1 MTRITEKRDVQDR
14 LINYL
19 QGLQWTFIPR
29 YDLPA
34 WRAHDEREPFLL
46 DVLRRQLA
54 RLNRWPPSDPRIDAL
69 LRRLRLLPANL
80 EGNEHFLHALRNQWT
95 AYDPASQREF
105 NVIFIDYDDLAA
117 NEFHFTEEMWVQD
130 KDRRRLDMVLFVNG
144 LPVTLVEN
152 KSPRLEDPG
161 KEGFDQVQTTY
172 TTWIPNFVR
181 FPVPFVVAASR
192 LEYGP
197 TWNSSVK
204 AFYKWKTDDRDYGLD
219 ALANSF
225 FERSFHLRLLRDYT
239 LFYRIDDATQ
249 KYLLRPHQMRTVEK
263 IVERVVSGVAAAQK
277 PSFSKKLGFSEA
289 PDLSP
294 YPNTG
299 LEWHTQGSG
308 KTLTMIVAAHLLRRQ
323 PELDSPTVII
333 VVDRIELEAQM
344 LQNLEAFGLPAVRAT
359 SRRKLQE
366 LLAAD
371 TRGVIVT
378 TIHKFDGI
386 RKHILTRRNVVV
398 LVDEAHR
405 SQEGDLGIDMRA
417 ALPNAFFFGFT
428 GTPIDRSQVGKGT
441 FKTFGSPAD
450 AEGYHDKYSINESI
464 EDGTT
469 VPLYYTLVPIQLWL
483 DRVTLDQQFSDLL
496 KEFYDVVDEEGAGSQ
511 EALSRLLQ
519 RADKLMAVLKSPAR
533 IDAIV
538 QHLVTHF
545 QEHVNPL
552 GFKAFVVT
560 PDREACMLYKQ
571 ALDRYLPADWSVV
584 VYSDNPKKDPK
595 EMRDLY
601 LDGDA
606 ERQVRKA
613 FRDPDK
619 LPRILIVTEKLLTG
633 YDAPIA
639 YCMYLDKPL
648 KDHTLLQAIAR
659 VNRPYADKQN
669 GLIVD
674 TIGVFEDLQR
684 ALTFDQ
690 KSYSAGIMDLELL
703 RQRFV
708 DLLET
713 ADALLAPI
721 GAEHAED
728 RTERI
733 IDHFFEESVREPFLR
748 LAGELTDAWIVLS
761 PDPFLADYKQRYYA
775 VLDVVETVTSYF
787 RPKTEQRRAIAQF
800 LGRTEALIKQ
810 NVDSYEVA
818 SPLPLYPINRT
829 LAATIKNDQVSERV
843 KVINLQRSLLA
854 YIDEHKETN
863 PYLES
868 LTAEV
873 EAVIE
878 QLHQRQIS
886 AASALEQLQQKT
898 DRAIDA
904 QEERQQSTLDNL
916 AFSLRMTLKA
926 NLPAVAQQDHNVEEM
941 AEGVAVYLREN
952 DGWRH
957 NDKLEGQ
964 VRLELLRRLLQV
976 LPKPVNPVETKRIVD
991 DLLTMHRI
999 TA

>member
-14 LINYL
+14 IIHYL
-19 QGLQWTFIPR
+19 QGLKWSFIPR

-34 WRAHDEREPFLL
+34 WRANDEAEPFLVE
-46 DVLRRQLA
+46 VLRHQLA
-54 RLNRWPPSDPRIDAL
+54 ALNGWPAGDARIDTL
-69 LRRLRLLPANL
+69 LRTLRLLPASL
-80 EGNEHFLHALRNQWT
+80 DGNERFLHALRNQWT
-95 AYDPASQREF
+95 AYDPAKQREF
-105 NVIFIDYDDLAA
+105 NVTFIDYDNLAA

-130 KDRRRLDMVLFVNG
+130 RDRRRLDMVLFVNG

-161 KEGFDQVQTTY
+161 MEGFEQVQGTY
-172 TTWIPNFVR
+172 TTWIPDFVR
-181 FPVPFVVAASR
+181 YPVPFVVAASR

-197 TWNSSVK
+197 TWNPSVK
-204 AFYKWKTDDRDYGLD
+204 AFYKWKANGRDYGLES
-219 ALANSF
+219 LANTF
-225 FERSFHLRLLRDYT
+225 FDRDAHLRLLRDYT

-263 IVERVVSGVAAAQK
+263 VVERVVAGAAD
-277 PSFSKKLGFSEA
+277 LTA
-289 PDLSP
+289 PNS
-294 YPNTG
+294 G

-323 PELDSPTVII
+323 PALDNPTILI
-333 VVDRIELEAQM
+333 VVDRLELEAQM
-344 LQNLEAFGLPAVRAT
+344 LQNLEAFGLPAIHAE
-359 SRRKLQE
+359 SRHHLGQ
-366 LLAAD
+366 LLARD

-386 RKHILTRRNVVV
+386 KKGLLARRNVVV

-428 GTPIDRSQVGKGT
+428 GTPIDRSKVGKGT
-441 FKTFGSPAD
+441 FKTFGSPVD

-483 DRVTLDQQFSDLL
+483 DRVTLDRQFSELL
-496 KEFYDVVDEEGAGSQ
+496 QEFYATVEEEGAGSQ

-519 RADKLMAVLKSPAR
+519 RADKLMAVLKSPHR

-538 QHLVTHF
+538 QHIVAHF
-545 QEHVNPL
+545 QEHVAAL

-571 ALDRYLPADWSVV
+571 AFDRYLHDDWTVV
-584 VYSDNPKKDPK
+584 VYSDNPKKDSY
-595 EMRDLY
+595 EMRALY
-601 LDGDA
+601 LDDAA

-613 FRDPDK
+613 FRDPAK
-619 LPRILIVTEKLLTG
+619 QPRIFIVTEKLLTG

-659 VNRPYADKQN
+659 VNRPYPGKNN
-669 GLIVD
+669 GIIVD
-674 TIGVFEDLQR
+674 YIGVFEDLQR
-684 ALTFDQ
+684 ALSFDQ
-690 KSYSAGIMDLELL
+690 KTYSAGIMDLELL
-703 RQRFV
+703 RRRFL
-708 DLLET
+708 DLLTEAET
-713 ADALLAPI
+713 LLAPI
-721 GAEHAED
+721 DTDRAEG

-733 IDHFFEESVREPFLR
+733 IDHFFDEAVREPFLK
-748 LAGELTDAWIVLS
+748 LTTDLTDAWLVLS
-761 PDPFLADYKQRYYA
+761 PDPFLADYKARYYA
-775 VLDVVETVTSYF
+775 IMDVVQTVTSYY
-787 RPKTEQRRAIAQF
+787 RPKTEQQRAVAQF
-800 LGRTEALIKQ
+800 LDRTEQLIKE
-810 NVDSYEVA
+810 NVESYEVA
-818 SPLPLYPINRT
+818 SPLPLYQINRT
-829 LAATIKNDQVSERV
+829 LAETIKNDQVSERV

-854 YIDEHKETN
+854 YIEQHKKSN

-868 LTAEV
+868 LAAEV

-886 AASALEQLQQKT
+886 ATSALEQLQQQSDK
-898 DRAIDA
+898 AIDA
-904 QEERQQSTLDNL
+904 QEERAQSPLDNL
-916 AFSLRMTLKA
+916 AFSLRMALKA
-926 NLPAVAQQDHNVEEM
+926 NLPAAAQHDHNVEDM
-941 AEGVAVYLREN
+941 AEGVALYLRDN

-957 NDKLEGQ
+957 NEKLEGQ

-976 LPKPVNPVETKRIVD
+976 LPKPVDPAATKRIVD
-991 DLLTMHRI
+991 DLLTMHTI

>member
-19 QGLQWTFIPR
+19 QGQQWTFIPR

-34 WRAHDEREPFLL
+34 WRNHDEREPFLP

-54 RLNRWPPSDPRIDAL
+54 KLNRWPPSDPRIDAL
-69 LRRLRLLPANL
+69 LRRLRLPPANL
-80 EGNEHFLHALRNQWT
+80 EGNEQFLHALRNQWT
-95 AYDPASQREF
+95 AYDPVAQREF
-105 NVIFIDYDDLAA
+105 NVTFIDYDDLTA
-117 NEFHFTEEMWVQD
+117 NEFHFTEEMWVLD

-144 LPVTLVEN
+144 LPVTLIEN

-197 TWNSSVK
+197 TWNPSVK
-204 AFYKWKTDDRDYGLD
+204 AFYKWKTNDRDYGLEG
-219 ALANSF
+219 LANTF
-225 FERSFHLRLLRDYT
+225 FERDFHLRLLRDYT

-263 IVERVVSGVAAAQK
+263 VVERVVKGVADVT
-277 PSFSKKLGFSEA
+277 A
-289 PDLSP
+289 PTS
-294 YPNTG
+294 G

-323 PELDSPTVII
+323 PELDNPTILI
-333 VVDRIELEAQM
+333 VVDRIELESQM
-344 LQNLEAFGLPAVRAT
+344 SQNLEAFGLPAIRAE
-359 SRRKLQE
+359 SRTHLAQ

-386 RKHILTRRNVVV
+386 RKHILTRRTVIV

-428 GTPIDRSQVGKGT
+428 GTPIDRSKVGKGT

-450 AEGYHDKYSINESI
+450 PAGYHDKYSINESI
-464 EDGTT
+464 DDGTT
-469 VPLYYTLVPIQLWL
+469 VPLYYTLAPMQLWL
-483 DRVTLDQQFSDLL
+483 DRVTLDQQFSELL
-496 KEFYDVVDEEGAGSQ
+496 AEFYDVVDEEGAGSQ

-552 GFKAFVVT
+552 GFKAIVVT
-560 PDREACMLYKQ
+560 PDREACMRYKQ

-584 VYSDNPKKDPK
+584 VYSDNPKKDSA
-595 EMRDLY
+595 EMQALY
-601 LDGDA
+601 LDEAA

-659 VNRPYADKQN
+659 VNRPYANKQN
-669 GLIVD
+669 GVVVD
-674 TIGVFEDLQR
+674 YIGVFEDLQR

-690 KSYSAGIMDLELL
+690 QSYSAGIMDMELL
-703 RQRFV
+703 RQRFI
-708 DLLET
+708 DLLASAET
-713 ADALLAPI
+713 LLTPI
-721 GAEHAED
+721 DPATVEG

-733 IDHFFEESVREPFLR
+733 IEHFFDETVREPFLK
-748 LAGELTDAWIVLS
+748 LTSELTDAWTVLS
-761 PDPFLADYKQRYYA
+761 PDPFLADYKARYYG
-775 VLDVVETVTSYF
+775 VMDVVETVTSYY
-787 RPKTEQRRAIAQF
+787 RPQTEQQRAIAQF
-800 LGRTEALIKQ
+800 LGRTEQLIKQ
-810 NVDSYEVA
+810 NVESYEVA
-818 SPLPLYPINRT
+818 APLPLYPINRT
-829 LAATIKNDQVSERV
+829 LADTLKQDQVSERV
-843 KVINLQRSLLA
+843 KVINLQRSLMA
-854 YIDEHKETN
+854 FIEQHKAAN

-868 LTAEV
+868 LAAQV
-873 EAVIE
+873 DAVIE
-878 QLHQRQIS
+878 QLRQRQIS
-886 AASALEQLQQKT
+886 ATTALEHLQQQAESAVT
-898 DRAIDA
+898 A
-904 QEERQQSTLDNL
+904 QEERAQSPLDNL
-916 AFSLRMTLKA
+916 AFSLRMALKA
-926 NLPAVAQQDHNVEEM
+926 HLPAAAQQDHDIATL
-941 AEGVAVYLREN
+941 AEGAAVYLRDN